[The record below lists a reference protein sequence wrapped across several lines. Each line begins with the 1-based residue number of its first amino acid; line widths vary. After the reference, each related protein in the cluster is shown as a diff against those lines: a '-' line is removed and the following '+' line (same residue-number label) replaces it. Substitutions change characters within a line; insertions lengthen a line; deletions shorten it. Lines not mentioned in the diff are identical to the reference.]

1 MGGVK
6 NLDEIKTMIRERV
19 GKRNTFRHAKREDV
33 ESVLA
38 NLTSKDP
45 ELWAKEWSRIAKPYE
60 EAGMKRE
67 QAGKFKEAREAY
79 VQAYAYYAT
88 GRYPTPHTPG
98 KMACYRKSLE
108 VYEKAGQYF
117 EPPLER
123 LDIPFGDKKIP
134 IYLRVPRDR
143 QKHAIV
149 INFGG
154 IDSFKAE
161 SYEYDEGLQKAGM
174 ASCAMD
180 MAGVGECPIKASP
193 AADSVFT
200 AVIDYL
206 ENRPDIDPQRIAIMG
221 RSFGG
226 YWAAKM
232 AYVEAKRLRAAVVW
246 GGGVH
251 YFFQADWL
259 RESTN
264 ADSYLMDHD
273 IARCRL
279 FGVDSVEE
287 LIEPWTALSLKDQG
301 WLEKPSCPMLIV
313 NGKNDLQ
320 TPIGDLYIL
329 LEYGTPKS
337 ARVFP
342 GGHMGQTPQTFPT
355 IVDWLKTNCREPSAT
370 SQIQSPPIISLSII
384 GSASGR
390 L

>member
-1 MGGVK
+1 MGRVK
-6 NLDEIKTMIRERV
+6 NLDEIKTMVRERT
-19 GKRNTFRHAKREDV
+19 GKRNTFRLVKGEDV

-45 ELWAKEWSRIAKPYE
+45 ELWAKEWSRVAKPYE
-60 EAGMKRE
+60 EKGATLE
-67 QAGKFKEAREAY
+67 QSGKFKEAREAY

-98 KMACYRKSLE
+98 KMACFHKSLE
-108 VYEKAGQYF
+108 MYEKAGKF
-117 EPPLER
+117 FAPILER
-123 LDIPFGDKKIP
+123 VEVPFGEKTIP
-134 IYLRVPRDR
+134 IYVRVPKDG
-143 QKHAIV
+143 QKHSIV

-161 SYEYDEGLQKAGM
+161 SYEYDEGLQKNGM
-174 ASCAMD
+174 ASCAVD
-180 MAGVGECPIKASP
+180 MPGVGECPIKASTT
-193 AADSVFT
+193 AESIFS

-206 ENRPDIDPQRIAIMG
+206 ENRPDVDPKRIGIMG

-232 AYVEAKRLRAAVVW
+232 AHVEANRLRASIVW

-251 YFFQADWL
+251 YFFQEDWL

-264 ADSYLMDHD
+264 AESYLMDHD

-279 FGVDSVEE
+279 FGVDNLDE
-287 LIEPWTALSLKDQG
+287 LLKPWAALSLKDQG
-301 WLEKPSCPMLIV
+301 WLDKPCCPMLIV

-320 TPIGDLYIL
+320 TPIDDLYIL
-329 LEYGTPKS
+329 VEYGSPKS

-355 IVDWLKTNCREPSAT
+355 IVNWLKNELR
-370 SQIQSPPIISLSII
+370 
-384 GSASGR
+384 
-390 L
+390 

>member
-1 MGGVK
+1 MGRVK
-6 NLDEIKTMIRERV
+6 NLDEIKTMIRERA

-60 EAGMKRE
+60 EAGVKRE
-67 QAGKFKEAREAY
+67 QAGKFQEAREAY

-98 KMACYRKSLE
+98 KLACYRKSLE
-108 VYEKAGQYF
+108 VYEKAGKYF

-134 IYLRVPRDR
+134 IYLRVPRDG

-180 MAGVGECPIKASP
+180 MPGVGECPIKASP

-287 LIEPWTALSLKDQG
+287 LIEPWAALSLKDQG

-355 IVDWLKTNCREPSAT
+355 IVDWLKNE
-370 SQIQSPPIISLSII
+370 LS
-384 GSASGR
+384 
-390 L
+390 

>member
-1 MGGVK
+1 MGRVK
-6 NLDEIKTMIRERV
+6 NLDEIKAMVRERA
-19 GKRNTFRHAKREDV
+19 GKRNTFRLAKRADV

-45 ELWAKEWSRIAKPYE
+45 ELWAKEWSRMAKPYD
-60 EAGMKRE
+60 E
-67 QAGKFKEAREAY
+67 QGAELEQSGKFKEAREAY

-98 KMACYRKSLE
+98 KMACFRKSLE
-108 VYEKAGQYF
+108 MYEKAGKFF
-117 EPPLER
+117 EPMLER
-123 LDIPFGDKKIP
+123 IEVPFGDKTIP
-134 IYLRVPRDR
+134 IYVRVAKDG

-161 SYEYDEGLQKAGM
+161 SYEYDEGLQRTGM
-174 ASCAMD
+174 ASCAVD
-180 MAGVGECPIKASP
+180 MPGVGECPIKASTT
-193 AADSVFT
+193 AESIFS

-206 ENRPDIDPQRIAIMG
+206 EKRPDVDTKRIAIMG

-232 AYVEAKRLRAAVVW
+232 AHVEANRLRASIVW

-251 YFFQADWL
+251 YFFQEDWL

-264 ADSYLMDHD
+264 AESYLMDHD

-279 FGVDSVEE
+279 FGVDNLDE
-287 LIEPWTALSLKDQG
+287 LLKPWAALSLKDQG
-301 WLEKPSCPMLIV
+301 WLDKPSCPMLIV

-329 LEYGTPKS
+329 LEHGAPKS

-355 IVDWLKTNCREPSAT
+355 IVNWLKKELA
-370 SQIQSPPIISLSII
+370 
-384 GSASGR
+384 
-390 L
+390 